1 MRGLP
6 ADWLHEHLGSMKLG
20 EILVDHG
27 VINKS
32 QLACLLGMQQ
42 DNRQRLGE
50 IVLELELVTP
60 IQLQAALEEQHR
72 MEIT

>member
-6 ADWLHEHLGSMKLG
+6 ADWLQKHMGSMKLG

-32 QLACLLGMQQ
+32 QLSCVLGMQQ
-42 DNRQRLGE
+42 DSSKLLGE
-50 IVLELELVTP
+50 IIIDLNLASQS
-60 IQLQAALEEQHR
+60 QLRSALDEQRR